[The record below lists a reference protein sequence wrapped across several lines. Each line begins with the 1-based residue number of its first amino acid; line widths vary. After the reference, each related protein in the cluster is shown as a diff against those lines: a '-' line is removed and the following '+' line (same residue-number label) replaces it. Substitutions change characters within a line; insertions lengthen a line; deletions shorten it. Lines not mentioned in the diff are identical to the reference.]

1 YQHYHYIAKQNCR
14 DINKLSD
21 QQRRIH
27 HLCAHRS
34 SPRKAVRSSTK
45 WMGQKRAHVTF
56 ARLAMSRSAS
66 LFSYFTTLDDV
77 RVYRGVC
84 YSEAGLIQTPECQTP
99 MLSATFD

>member
-1 YQHYHYIAKQNCR
+1 
-14 DINKLSD
+14 
-21 QQRRIH
+21 
-27 HLCAHRS
+27 
-34 SPRKAVRSSTK
+34 
-45 WMGQKRAHVTF
+45 MGQKRAHVTF

-99 MLSATFD
+99 MLSATFDNPASPLAATLDGQPITLTVP